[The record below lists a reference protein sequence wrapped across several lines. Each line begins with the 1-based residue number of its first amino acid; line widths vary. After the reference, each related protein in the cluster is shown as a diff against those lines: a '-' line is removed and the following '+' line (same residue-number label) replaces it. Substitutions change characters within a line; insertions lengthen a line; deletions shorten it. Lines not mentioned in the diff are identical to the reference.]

1 MATTVHILLL
11 LPLLGF
17 ILIWATPAN
26 QERVISRIA
35 YAVMGIGVL
44 LSVGFVLFWIL
55 SGAEAFNMR
64 DLYLYDSE
72 NYHFL
77 IDFYFDRVSAT
88 FLMVGAIITFIV
100 VVFSRYNLH
109 RDSGF
114 KRYFNTVLFF
124 YLGYLIVILSGNFE
138 TLFIGWEIIG
148 LSSFLLIGYYRKRYL
163 PVKNALKVFTIYRI
177 GDVGILLAMWKSHHL
192 WHNNVT
198 FIELHDYDLVHEQIA
213 QHATMGLFI
222 SLVILM
228 AAIVKS
234 AQFPF
239 SSWLP
244 RAMEG
249 PTPSSAIFYG
259 SLSVHI
265 GAFLLMRT
273 HPFWEHQVVVRIIIA
288 VVGIATAVVSS
299 MIAGV
304 QSTIKGQIAYS
315 SSAQIGIIFLEIAL
329 GLEIIALLHFV
340 GNAFLRSYQ
349 LLLSPS
355 VISYK
360 VREQFYNYSAN
371 STAKPLSPFRDRLNK
386 AAYLLAVKEWNLDLI
401 IFKVVLRPIKSMKS
415 ALSFITLP
423 VLVKILIPIYLVGFT
438 VAYLDFSAI
447 QPVNRYLALAFAC
460 IALLMVSKA
469 YNERFSSRL
478 AWLLVVSAHFFIDLA
493 ITFNDHLN
501 VKEAGIYLSGIFVSA
516 VVGYYS
522 LQKIRNLEGR
532 RIGLNKYHGLI
543 ARYKGLAFL
552 FLLAC
557 LGVSGF
563 PITSTFLG
571 EDLILGHI
579 ESEQVL
585 LAFLVSLTFI
595 VNGIATL
602 RIYSRI
608 FLGHVNRNYQNYT
621 DITI

>member
-1 MATTVHILLL
+1 M
-11 LPLLGF
+11 GSG
-17 ILIWATPAN
+17 LI
-26 QERVISRIA
+26 VSI
-35 YAVMGIGVL
+35 
-44 LSVGFVLFWIL
+44 GFVLYWIIN
-55 SGAEAFNMR
+55 GATSFNIR
-64 DLYLYDSE
+64 DINLYDSDS
-72 NYHFL
+72 YHFL

-88 FLMVGAIITFIV
+88 FLLVGAFISFLV
-100 VVFSRYNLH
+100 VVFSRYYLH

-114 KRYFNTVLFF
+114 KRYFNTVMFF
-124 YLGYLIVILSGNFE
+124 YVGYLIVILSGNFE
-138 TLFIGWEIIG
+138 TLFIGWEILG

-192 WHNNVT
+192 WHNNIT
-198 FIELHDYDLVHEQIA
+198 FIELHNYDMVHEQIL
-213 QHATMGLFI
+213 HHSTMGLFI

-273 HPFWEHQVVVRIIIA
+273 HPFWEHQVLVRWIIA
-288 VVGIATAVVSS
+288 GIGITTAVIST
-299 MIAGV
+299 MIASV

-329 GLEIIALLHFV
+329 GFGQIALFHFV
-340 GNAFLRSYQ
+340 GNAFLRTYQ
-349 LLLSPS
+349 LLVSPS
-355 VISYK
+355 VVSYL
-360 VREQFYNYSAN
+360 VREQFYNYRSDQN
-371 STAKPLSPFRDRLNK
+371 PKPRSPLVDRLNK

-401 IFKVVLRPIKSMKS
+401 IFKVVLRPIKAMKS

-423 VLVKILIPIYLVGFT
+423 VLVKTFIPLYLIGLSAAYFSFPVLQPINRFLAIGFAIL
-438 VAYLDFSAI
+438 
-447 QPVNRYLALAFAC
+447 
-460 IALLMVSKA
+460 ALLMVSKA
-469 YNERFSSRL
+469 YNERHSSRL
-478 AWLLVVSAHFFIDLA
+478 AWLLVVMAHFFIDLA

-501 VKEAGIYLSGIFVSA
+501 VKEAGIYLSGILISA
-516 VVGYYS
+516 VVGFYS
-522 LQKIRNLEGR
+522 LQKVRTLEGR

-543 ARYKGLAFL
+543 ARHKGLAFI

-563 PITSTFLG
+563 PITTTFLG

-579 ESEQVL
+579 RSEQVL

-621 DITI
+621 DLTI

>member
-1 MATTVHILLL
+1 MATIIHVLLL
-11 LPLLGF
+11 LPFLGF
-17 ILIWATPAN
+17 LLILATTS
-26 QERVISRIA
+26 QKERVISRIA
-35 YAVMGIGVL
+35 YTTMGVGLI
-44 LSVGFVLFWIL
+44 LSLSFVLYWVIK
-55 SGAEAFNMR
+55 GAIPFNLR
-64 DLYLYDSE
+64 DLHLYDADS
-72 NYHFL
+72 YHFL
-77 IDFYFDRVSAT
+77 IDFFFDRVSAT
-88 FLMVGAIITFIV
+88 FLVVGSLISFLV
-100 VVFSRYNLH
+100 VVFSRYYLH

-114 KRYFNTVLFF
+114 KRYFNTVFFF
-124 YLGYLIVILSGNFE
+124 YIGYLIVILSGNFE
-138 TLFIGWEIIG
+138 TLFIGWEILG

-198 FIELHDYDLVHEQIA
+198 FIELHNYDMVSEQLA
-213 QHATMGLFI
+213 HHSTMGLFI

-273 HPFWEHQVVVRIIIA
+273 HPFWEHQSMVRWIIGGF
-288 VVGIATAVVSS
+288 GITTAVVSS
-299 MIAGV
+299 MIASV

-329 GLEIIALLHFV
+329 GLELLALFHFM
-340 GNAFLRSYQ
+340 GNAFLRTYQ
-349 LLLSPS
+349 LLVSPS
-355 VISYK
+355 VVSYL
-360 VREQFYNYSAN
+360 VREQFYNYQPDRKSK
-371 STAKPLSPFRDRLNK
+371 SFSSLMERLNK

-401 IFKVVLRPIKSMKS
+401 IFKVILRPIKALKTV
-415 ALSFITLP
+415 LSFIKLPTLVWVFVP
-423 VLVKILIPIYLVGFT
+423 LYIVGFAA
-438 VAYLDFSAI
+438 AYFDFSFFRPI
-447 QPVNRYLALAFAC
+447 HGFLSLAFA
-460 IALLMVSKA
+460 ILSLLMVSKA

-478 AWLLVVSAHFFIDLA
+478 AWLLVVFSHFFIDLS
-493 ITFNDHLN
+493 ISFNDHLN
-501 VKEAGIYLSGIFVSA
+501 VKETGIYLNGIFISA
-516 VVGYYS
+516 VVGYFS
-522 LQKIRNLEGR
+522 LQKIRTVERR

-543 ARYKGLAFL
+543 VRHKRLAFL

-563 PITSTFLG
+563 PITTTFLG

-579 ESEQVL
+579 RSEQII
-585 LAFLVSLTFI
+585 LAFIVALTFI

-608 FLGHVNRNYQNYT
+608 FLGHVSRNYQNYT
-621 DITI
+621 DLTI